1 MNNLLKSLMLFAVV
15 FSISSC
21 SVESIDEQIQADAP
35 QLEAQTASAQT
46 CSGNN
51 PKSKLTNN
59 GTAPLTFTVY
69 SDNMNSVATQSNIQP
84 GTSSGWISF
93 IPGET
98 MFSIKSNTTGVS
110 DSKLE
115 FSMDTCTE
123 VDIVIG
129 TDNSVESSDIV
140 DSN

>member
-1 MNNLLKSLMLFAVV
+1 MLFAVV

-21 SVESIDEQIQADAP
+21 SVESIDEQIQAEAP
-35 QLEAQTASAQT
+35 QLELQAESVQT
-46 CSGNN
+46 CSNN
-51 PKSKLTNN
+51 DPRSKLTNN
-59 GTAPLTFTVY
+59 GTVALTFTVY
-69 SDNMNSVATQSNIQP
+69 SNDMNSVATQSNIQP

-93 IPGET
+93 TPGET
-98 MFSIKSNTTGVS
+98 MFSIKSNTSGVS